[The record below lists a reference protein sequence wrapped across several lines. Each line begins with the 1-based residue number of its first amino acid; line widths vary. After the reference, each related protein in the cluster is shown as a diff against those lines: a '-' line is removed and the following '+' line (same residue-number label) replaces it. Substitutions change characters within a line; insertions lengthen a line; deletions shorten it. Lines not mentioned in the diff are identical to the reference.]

1 MPTNIES
8 ILAYHDKN
16 NVSDLVHESFC
27 SNIKKELLVSLVI
40 GCHFLLYEQQT
51 TRLGLFSSEYNDTVG
66 LMSYKSFLF

>member
-8 ILAYHDKN
+8 ILAYQDKN
-16 NVSDLVHESFC
+16 DVSDLVHKSFC

-51 TRLGLFSSEYNDTVG
+51 TR
-66 LMSYKSFLF
+66 